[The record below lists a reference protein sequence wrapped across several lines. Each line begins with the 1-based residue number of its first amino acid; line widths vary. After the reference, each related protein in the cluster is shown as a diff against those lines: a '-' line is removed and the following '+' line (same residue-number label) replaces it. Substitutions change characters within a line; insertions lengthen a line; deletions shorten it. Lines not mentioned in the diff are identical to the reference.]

1 MSHILIVDD
10 EMKIR
15 EIIKKYAIFEGHE
28 VSEASCGLDAVNICR
43 DKQFDIIILDIMMP
57 DLDGFSD
64 CKEIRKVCNT
74 PVIMLSARGE

>member
-10 EMKIR
+10 ETKIR

-43 DKQFDIIILDIMMP
+43 QTQFDIIILDIK
-57 DLDGFSD
+57 D
-64 CKEIRKVCNT
+64 R
-74 PVIMLSARGE
+74 